1 MNRGWGNYIYFYIM
15 VSNSTERF
23 SNRVDDYVRYRPH
36 YPPAVLTW
44 LQVRFGLNPGK
55 IIADIG
61 SGTGISAALFLHAG
75 YTVMAV
81 EPNKEMREKSAE
93 LLNHFPGF
101 TAIGATAENT
111 SIPDGS
117 VDAIIAGQAFHW
129 FDAEK
134 SKKEFRRILKTDGIV
149 ALIWNER
156 KTVSPFEMEYDE
168 LIVRHG
174 KDYIKVDHRNIHKED
189 IDRFYYPQTCE
200 LKIFDNHQDF
210 SFDGLKGRL
219 LSSSY
224 VPAKNEP
231 GYPAMIHDLERL
243 FEKYHEHGSIRIN
256 YDTRL
261 FAGRFDVKRRGI

>member
-1 MNRGWGNYIYFYIM
+1 M
-15 VSNSTERF
+15 VTNSTERF
-23 SNRVDDYVRYRPH
+23 SNRVDDYVRYRPD
-36 YPPAVLTW
+36 YPVDVLKY
-44 LQVRFGLNPGK
+44 LEDRFGLNTGK

-61 SGTGISAALFLHAG
+61 SGTGISTALFLRAG
-75 YTVMAV
+75 YTVVAV
-81 EPNKEMREKSAE
+81 EPNKEMREKSVE
-93 LLNHFPGF
+93 LLQHFPGF
-101 TAIGATAENT
+101 TAIGATAEHT
-111 SIPDGS
+111 GIRDSA

-134 SKKEFRRILKTDGIV
+134 AKNEFRRILRADGIV

-156 KTVSPFEMEYDE
+156 KTVSPFETEYDE

-174 KDYIKVDHRNIHKED
+174 KDYIKVDHRNIHSQD
-189 IDRFYYPQTCE
+189 MDRFFYPQTCE

-224 VPAKNEP
+224 VPAKNET
-231 GYPAMIHDLERL
+231 GYTEMIRDLENL
-243 FEKYHEHGSIRIN
+243 FGKYNEHGLIRIN

-261 FAGRFDVKRRGI
+261 FSGWFNVKRPGDGQ

>member
-1 MNRGWGNYIYFYIM
+1 MAG
-15 VSNSTERF
+15 NSTERF
-23 SNRVDDYVRYRPH
+23 SNRVDDYVKYRPE
-36 YPPAVLTW
+36 YPVAVLIY
-44 LQVRFGLNPGK
+44 LQDRFGLNTGK

-61 SGTGISAALFLHAG
+61 SGTGISAALFLNAG
-75 YTVMAV
+75 YTVIAV
-81 EPNKEMREKSAE
+81 EPNKEMRERSVE
-93 LLNHFPGF
+93 LLHHFPGF
-101 TAIGATAENT
+101 TAIDATAENT
-111 SIPDGS
+111 GLGDSH
-117 VDAIIAGQAFHW
+117 VDAVIAGQAFHW

-134 SKKEFRRILKTDGIV
+134 SKNEFRRILKEDGIV

-156 KTVSPFEMEYDE
+156 KTVSPFELEYDE

-174 KDYIKVDHRNIHKED
+174 KDYVKVDHRNIHKQD

-224 VPAKNEP
+224 VPAKNEA
-231 GYPAMIHDLERL
+231 GYTEMIRDLELL
-243 FEKYHEHGSIRIN
+243 FEKYNEHGHIRIN

-261 FAGRFDVKRRGI
+261 FAGWFDVKHRQI